1 MKKYILLIFVSF
13 IFFPI
18 IACNDGSE
26 PYNPLGEKEK
36 PGGPVKVNSKERTK
50 EIFDLINAKYS
61 IGQTG
66 FYRESHPS
74 QPGDPEYAYLW
85 TVVAINNAAATL
97 KLLGYDIAYEKMID
111 RFQSYLSATHAGN
124 NISAYNSSTNGA
136 TGQGTRFYD
145 DNSIVG
151 LSLLEAYSITNKES
165 YKELARNIIPFLKS
179 GTDPVLGGAL
189 WWNED
194 EKNRIDN
201 PNSNKPTCSNGYA
214 TLFLLRYY
222 HICDNSEKQEVLNL
236 AKDLYNWIRN
246 NLFDSTTKC
255 YWNDK
260 NVKGEIN
267 NTLWTYNTGVMIQN
281 GIELYKI
288 TNDRKYLDQAIE
300 SAIGSY
306 DYFAKMR
313 NGIISFPD
321 HDPWFNTKLLRAYID
336 ILPYHST
343 AKTYIDVYSKSINY
357 AYDNAR
363 TSDELFYEDWTGK
376 QPNRYYLLLMQ
387 ASVVES
393 YGAIALYEEQSED
406 N

>member
-1 MKKYILLIFVSF
+1 MKKYIFF
-13 IFFPI
+13 IFILSIFSPI

-26 PYNPLGEKEK
+26 PYNPPDEKEK
-36 PGGPVKVNSKERTK
+36 PDNPVEVNYKERAK
-50 EIFDLINAKYS
+50 EVFDLINTKYS

-74 QPGDPEYAYLW
+74 QPGDPQYAYLW
-85 TVVAINNAAATL
+85 PIVAINNAAATL
-97 KLLGYDIAYEKMID
+97 EKLGHDIAYEEMIGI
-111 RFQSYLSATHAGN
+111 FQRYLSAGRAGN
-124 NISAYNSSTNGA
+124 NISAYSSSTNGS

-151 LSLLEAYSITNKES
+151 LSLLEAYSITNNES
-165 YKELARNIIPFLKS
+165 YKEMARDIIPFLKS
-179 GTDPVLGGAL
+179 GIDPILGGAL

-194 EKNRIDN
+194 EKNMMDN
-201 PNSNKPTCSNGYA
+201 PNSNKPACSNGYA
-214 TLFLLRYY
+214 TLFLLRYF
-222 HICDNSEKQEVLNL
+222 HVCDDSEKQEVLNL
-236 AKDLYNWIRN
+236 AKDLYNWLRN
-246 NLFDSTTKC
+246 NLFDPSTKC

-267 NTLWTYNTGVMIQN
+267 YTIWTYNTGVMIQN

-288 TNDRKYLDQAIE
+288 TSDRKYLDQAIE
-300 SAIGSY
+300 SAVGSY
-306 DYFAKMR
+306 DYFAKIR
-313 NGIISFPD
+313 NGILSFPD

-343 AKTYIDVYSKSINY
+343 AKTYIETYSKFINH

-363 TSDELFYEDWTGK
+363 TSEKLFYEDWTGK

-387 ASVVES
+387 AAVVES
-393 YGAIALYEEQSED
+393 YGAIALYEE
-406 N
+406 